1 MRAVPLVACML
12 LTAALAG
19 CRKAPEQPAPVPP
32 ISVAEPPRLI
42 DRLPGV
48 TVPRPVAQ
56 PTPSIDPN
64 LALAQS
70 VRGRLQAAF
79 GTQGAPLLEV
89 TVGSGVVTITAR
101 PGSNATRAQVQTALA
116 GLAGATR
123 VDSDALPP

>member
-12 LTAALAG
+12 LAAALAG
-19 CRKAPEQPAPVPP
+19 CRKPPEQPAPVPP

-42 DRLPGV
+42 DRPGV
-48 TVPRPVAQ
+48 AAPHPVAQ
-56 PTPSIDPN
+56 PAQSIDPD

-89 TVGSGVVTITAR
+89 TVASGVVTITAR
-101 PGSNATRAQVQTALA
+101 PGSNASRAQVQTALA
-116 GLAGATR
+116 GLTRAKR
-123 VDSDALPP
+123 VDTDALPP

>member
-12 LTAALAG
+12 LAAALAG
-19 CRKAPEQPAPVPP
+19 CRKPPEQPAPVPP
-32 ISVAEPPRLI
+32 ISMAEPPRLI

-48 TVPRPVAQ
+48 AAPRPVAQ
-56 PTPSIDPN
+56 PTQSIDSN

-89 TVGSGVVTITAR
+89 TVASGVVKITAR
-101 PGSNATRAQVQTALA
+101 PGSNATRTQVQAALA

-123 VDSDALPP
+123 VDTDALPP